1 MVSLLPAGYAA
12 MQFIF
17 IASTAAP
24 PTPAYVF
31 DTTESG
37 FVEHVYH
44 NAWGWYTN
52 RQKAL
57 ISRTSLL
64 AAMALTESVIQTWGT
79 IEGVELYGAM
89 GYAGIWVVGVAVVGA
104 VFDWVGGP
112 SG

>member
-1 MVSLLPAGYAA
+1 

-17 IASTAAP
+17 VASTAAP
-24 PTPAYVF
+24 PTPVYAF

-37 FVEHVYH
+37 FLEHVYH

-57 ISRTSLL
+57 IGRTVLV
-64 AAMALTESVIQTWGT
+64 AAMAFVESVIQTWGT

-89 GYAGIWVVGVAVVGA
+89 GYACMWVVGILLVGA